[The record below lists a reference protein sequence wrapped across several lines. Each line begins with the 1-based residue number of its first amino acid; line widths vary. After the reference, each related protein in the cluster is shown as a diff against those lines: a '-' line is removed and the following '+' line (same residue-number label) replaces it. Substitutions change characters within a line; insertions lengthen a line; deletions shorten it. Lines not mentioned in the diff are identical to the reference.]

1 MVFGK
6 SGGIQGTS
14 MTKTPTNKQSSK
26 TPKKENNT
34 IKLQH
39 NLSKINTVKY

>member
-1 MVFGK
+1 MVLGN

-26 TPKKENNT
+26 TGKKENNT
-34 IKLQH
+34 KK
-39 NLSKINTVKY
+39 N